1 MYLQAV
7 IIVQLLSCVWLF
19 DPTNS
24 FMKEF
29 SVIPIL

>member
-1 MYLQAV
+1 MYLQIVV
-7 IIVQLLSCVWLF
+7 IVWLLSCVWLF
-19 DPTNS
+19 GPTNS